1 MTSYNINCMRMG
13 HLHLSAD
20 SHRSGN
26 HVVYCPRNTIAQDTT
41 ARVNQG
47 DSHGAHV
54 RDESKNQNPSFKDL
68 VKGSGM
74 GDSEAAGVQH
84 GREPSV
90 HWASGNS
97 PYLSSGVEDQN
108 SSFPYLPPLAEEP
121 SSSFSEG
128 IMSFINLVILLWRS
142 SLMIHDYCVIC

>member
-1 MTSYNINCMRMG
+1 MG

-26 HVVYCPRNTIAQDTT
+26 HVVYRSRNTLAQDTT
-41 ARVNQG
+41 ARVNLG
-47 DSHGAHV
+47 DSHGAHFTA
-54 RDESKNQNPSFKDL
+54 ESKNQNPSFKDL
-68 VKGSGM
+68 VKGNEM
-74 GDSEAAGVQH
+74 GDSEAARVQH

-97 PYLSSGVEDQN
+97 PYLSSGMEDPN
-108 SSFPYLPPLAEEP
+108 SSYPHLPPVFEEP

-128 IMSFINLVILLWRS
+128 TTSFSI
-142 SLMIHDYCVIC
+142 